1 MSVSNGQKAN
11 AATFNAAF
19 VSKTVQTT
27 KGDLIGRSTTD
38 PVRIPVGTDG
48 QVLTADS
55 TQTSGVKWANASGGV
70 GGGGGGSLQWIE
82 DINAP
87 LASIENKTRV
97 YLFNAGSAQEL
108 HAAIRVPSSY
118 QAGTQIKLLILWYS
132 GDSSG
137 TGLLQ
142 SVSTLIRT
150 GVDQVTST
158 TNQRTSTNS
167 AVALSVGTQ
176 NEPQAVELDLTSATG
191 QINSVSV
198 SAGDLIFVK
207 LTRGT
212 DTATGE
218 IKFLPYAAEVKAS

>member
-1 MSVSNGQKAN
+1 MSVTNGQKAN

-38 PVRIPVGTDG
+38 PVRIPVGADG

-55 TQTSGVKWANASGGV
+55 TQSSGVKWANASGG

-87 LASIENKTRV
+87 LAAIENKTRV
-97 YLFNAGSAQEL
+97 YLFNPGSAQEL

-118 QAGTQIKLLILWYS
+118 QAGTQIKILILWYS

-167 AVALSVGTQ
+167 AVTLSAGTQ
-176 NEPQAVELDLTSATG
+176 NEPQAVELDLTSASG

-198 SAGDLIFVK
+198 SAGDLIFVR